1 MSDFE
6 DSEEGLEESEE
17 TVDVLVVALG
27 IVFGRE
33 EEDDDSIGALKM
45 PTTALTLRS
54 RGTFVTSIATL
65 GNSTAT
71 FGASITTLTGRS
83 ILDVVSVGVEEG
95 LIVSPVVFGVSFVVF

>member
-27 IVFGRE
+27 IVFGR